1 MQNKENYSKITFTDG
16 DQIILQN
23 YQVIN
28 DKIIFCK
35 YNNFVLKNTEVVG
48 VKKVKTYE
56 YFNKWVEKTSKKSL
70 IYVPSNSTTL
80 TAEKKSF
87 VVETMLDYLLTSSN
101 DYINIPIN
109 IICNDAVFYVKNAY
123 SSNAPVKL
131 LFGNTDFKVYN
142 EKTLYVQIHNI
153 TNLINTKITVSI
165 DIYNDIS
172 RINKIGMIDFDF
184 NVVSSNNPSGD

>member
-16 DQIILQN
+16 DQIILEN

-28 DKIIFCK
+28 DKIILCK

-56 YFNKWVEKTSKKSL
+56 YFNKWVEENSNKSL

-109 IICNDAVFYVKNAY
+109 IKYRSTSFF
-123 SSNAPVKL
+123 SS
-131 LFGNTDFKVYN
+131 FSFK
-142 EKTLYVQIHNI
+142 
-153 TNLINTKITVSI
+153 
-165 DIYNDIS
+165 
-172 RINKIGMIDFDF
+172 
-184 NVVSSNNPSGD
+184 